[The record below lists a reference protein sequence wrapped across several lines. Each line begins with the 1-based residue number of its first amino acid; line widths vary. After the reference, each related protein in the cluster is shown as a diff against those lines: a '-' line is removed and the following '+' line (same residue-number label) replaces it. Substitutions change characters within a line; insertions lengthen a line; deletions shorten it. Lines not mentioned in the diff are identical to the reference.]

1 MRQSIYIILATTLI
15 KADINRETKQNK
27 TKQNRKLLCPIKVN
41 LNLSVHMLQDIGVNP
56 DGFCVGERFE
66 PAKKAYR
73 IVRYLRYIKS
83 TEIRT

>member
-15 KADINRETKQNK
+15 KADINRETKQN
-27 TKQNRKLLCPIKVN
+27 RKLLCPIKVK

-66 PAKKAYR
+66 PAKKANR
-73 IVRYLRYIKS
+73 VVSYLRYIKS
-83 TEIRT
+83 AEIRT

>member
-1 MRQSIYIILATTLI
+1 MRQSIYIIIATTLI
-15 KADINRETKQNK
+15 KADINREIKQK
-27 TKQNRKLLCPIKVN
+27 RKLLCPVKVN
-41 LNLSVHMLQDIGVNP
+41 LNLSVHMLQDIGINP

-73 IVRYLRYIKS
+73 VVRYLRYIKS